1 MNTQMLHGRFDLAAT
16 VPHDIMVLVFLL
28 ELQQAEEE
36 VERWFQTDENERQA
50 QDKHCAVCSVQWP
63 ASKHIQGQTCE
74 SISGYVSRLPHSLS
88 RVLPRSS
95 ASPSVLRLRCLLCSP
110 LRLLLSFGLPAS
122 PCLCHSFSL
131 FLIFAL
137 PVCVLAKL
145 SFAFRAAGALYC
157 HCVSCVASQAS
168 ASVRRTAHLKKKC
181 SNECPLSEL
190 VRNRARR
197 KSKRL

>member
-1 MNTQMLHGRFDLAAT
+1 MAT
-16 VPHDIMVLVFLL
+16 
-28 ELQQAEEE
+28 
-36 VERWFQTDENERQA
+36 
-50 QDKHCAVCSVQWP
+50 
-63 ASKHIQGQTCE
+63 
-74 SISGYVSRLPHSLS
+74 
-88 RVLPRSS
+88 SS
-95 ASPSVLRLRCLLCSP
+95 SP

-190 VRNRARR
+190 VRNRARTKAR
-197 KSKRL
+197 GSNLTPRNIEQRTPSSPSDPFGLKQLPSAQGSSPSRSTFYSSAPRAVASWVGYWIPVAWLGSLIHWFCSGLIRFDSDFI